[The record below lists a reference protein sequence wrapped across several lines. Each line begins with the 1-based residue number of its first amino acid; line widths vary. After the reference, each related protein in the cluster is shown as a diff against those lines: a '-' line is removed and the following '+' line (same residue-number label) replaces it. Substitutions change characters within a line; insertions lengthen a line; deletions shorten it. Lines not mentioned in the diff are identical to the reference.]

1 MRISDWSS
9 DVCSSDL
16 SGPAQDQ
23 MRLSF
28 GELASAHQT
37 DMRRVIW
44 HDEARSMCIIERIR
58 HGKCIKF
65 PSKRIFRERTG
76 MVLVHRASHH
86 SDRKRVVLGKGVSVR
101 VEHGGR
107 RLYKQKKHIVI
118 HITNKVKH

>member
-44 HDEARSMCIIERIR
+44 HDEARSLCIIERIR

-65 PSKRIFRERTG
+65 PSKRIFRERAG
-76 MVLVHRASHH
+76 LVLVHRASHH
-86 SDRKRVVLGKGVSVR
+86 SHTRSE
-101 VEHGGR
+101 EHTSELQSLMR
-107 RLYKQKKHIVI
+107 ISYAVFCLKKKKIKYTKTLI
-118 HITNKVKH
+118 P